1 MTLFHIRSSQQEALI
16 LTSLDRRPPAQDVG
30 TKEHKGAEY
39 DEAAHRSPAHADAEV
54 SGVRGGAGRPPK
66 PRHHSLSVPSVV
78 WPESA
83 PGAGVAL
90 TSRQHSQL
98 EHTALSRDWLDMVNA
113 FLEFRDKEKGS
124 VRWVALHRRCCRS
137 RFTYMR
143 FGLLLL
149 LHAQQQS
156 SGRSQRELPCSCVPP
171 GTAPSET
178 FRLHAIRRTAASGA
192 AGRAL
197 QRCGAVRDAAEGG
210 HAR

>member
-1 MTLFHIRSSQQEALI
+1 MTLFPSPSFLARSTN
-16 LTSLDRRPPAQDVG
+16 LTSLDRRPSAQDVG
-30 TKEHKGAEY
+30 AIVHKGAKDE
-39 DEAAHRSPAHADAEV
+39 EAANRSPAHADADV
-54 SGVRGGAGRPPK
+54 SGVGSDAGRPPN
-66 PRHHSLSVPSVV
+66 PRHHSLSVPSIV

-83 PGAGVAL
+83 PDAGVAL

-98 EHTALSRDWLDMVNA
+98 EHTALSRDLLDMVNA

-143 FGLLLL
+143 FGLLLFL
-149 LHAQQQS
+149 NAQQQS

-171 GTAPSET
+171 GTAPSGT

-192 AGRAL
+192 AGRSL
-197 QRCGAVRDAAEGG
+197 QRCGAVRDAVEGG